1 MSDFRVLL
9 VEDDDN
15 LREALHETLALGGF
29 SVVAA
34 SDGREALRRLSEQPY
49 ALIISDIQM
58 QPMSGLELLGAVREQ
73 YRDIPMMLMTAF
85 GTVPQAVQAIRQGA
99 MDYLVK
105 PVEVNQLLERVRRF
119 QDLAGSAFELVAE
132 DPQTQSLVGLA
143 RKVAAVDI
151 SVLLSGPSG
160 SGKEVF
166 ARFIHNESDRAAA
179 PFVAVNCA
187 AIPEQMLEAELF
199 GHEKGAFTGAAKAR
213 EGKFESAEGGTLL
226 LDEISEM
233 DLGLQAKLLR
243 VLQER
248 EVERLGS
255 NRTIQLDV
263 RVIATT
269 NRDLAA
275 EVAAGRFRE
284 DLYYRLNVF
293 PLHLPPLRDR
303 PGDIEP
309 LALRALSLHARG
321 RPPGLGAS
329 ALRRMRAH
337 PWPGNVRELD
347 NVIQRAL
354 VLSSDAEEL
363 QAEHLFFEQA
373 GHSGMPGAMSATTS
387 ATMPGT
393 MSATTST
400 TTPETGTR
408 AMPNATPGSER
419 SGTLQETMEDRESD
433 EIVAVL
439 REEDGHRGRAA
450 QRLGIS
456 PRTLRYKLSRI
467 RKSGVLI
474 PGDGSGA
481 YAAAGR

>member
-1 MSDFRVLL
+1 MSEFRVLL

-15 LREALHETLALGGF
+15 LREALHDTLALGGF
-29 SVVAA
+29 AVVAA
-34 SDGREALRRLSEQPY
+34 SDGREALRHLSGQPF

-58 QPMSGLELLGAVREQ
+58 EPMGGLELLARVREQ
-73 YRDIPMMLMTAF
+73 HRDTPMLLMTAF
-85 GTVPQAVQAIRQGA
+85 GSVPQAVQAIRQGA

-105 PVEVNQLLERVRRF
+105 PVEVEELLARVRRF
-119 QDLAGSAFELVAE
+119 RDVSGESFELVAE
-132 DPQTQSLVGLA
+132 DPQTRALVSLA

-166 ARFIHNESDRAAA
+166 ARFIHNESDRAGN

-199 GHEKGAFTGAAKAR
+199 GHDKGAFTGAARAR
-213 EGKFESAEGGTLL
+213 AGKFECAEGGTLL

-233 DLGLQAKLLR
+233 DLALQAKLLR

-255 NRTIQLDV
+255 NHTIRLDV
-263 RVIATT
+263 RVIATS

-293 PLHLPPLRDR
+293 PLHLPPLRAR

-309 LALRALSLHARG
+309 LARRALALHARG
-321 RPPGLGAS
+321 RPPALSAA
-329 ALRRMRAH
+329 ALRRLCAH
-337 PWPGNVRELD
+337 HWPGNVRELD
-347 NVIQRAL
+347 NVVQRAL
-354 VLSSDAEEL
+354 VLAADAGEL
-363 QAEHLFFEQA
+363 QADDLFFEHPVPDIASGAAVEPERGGSLQA
-373 GHSGMPGAMSATTS
+373 
-387 ATMPGT
+387 
-393 MSATTST
+393 
-400 TTPETGTR
+400 
-408 AMPNATPGSER
+408 
-419 SGTLQETMEDRESD
+419 TMEDRESH

-439 REEDGHRGRAA
+439 REEAGHRGRAA

-467 RKSGVLI
+467 RKSGVPI
-474 PGDGSGA
+474 PGDGDGG
-481 YAAAGR
+481 YAAVGR